1 MKLYLRILRFG
12 KPYSADVPKYFVFAL
27 LATVFGVLNFTLLI
41 PFLDILFDN
50 GNETS
55 RQAATELPEFYLGV
69 NYFTELFNFYFN
81 HYLQLYGKEGALK
94 FVCVII
100 IISVFTSNIFRYFA
114 QRTMGNVK
122 TRVVKNLRKSV
133 YHRLLDFELAF
144 FTNEK
149 KGDMMA
155 RVTSDVQEIEI
166 SVIDTFSTFLRDPIT
181 IISYFVALFLIS
193 TELTQFVFLYLPVSF
208 FILAEITKRIKRS
221 AIMGQ
226 GYLGEILSVVDET
239 MGGVRIIKGFVAERF
254 MKSRFDRV
262 NEGYAGVYR
271 SMINKKEFSSPLSE
285 FLGVTLVTGMLL
297 YGGLL
302 ILRGDSDLK
311 STEFLPY
318 IFILVQILV
327 PIKAVSNSFSHIQRG
342 LVAGGRIFALLD
354 RKIPIQEIDQ
364 PVQLDSFRS
373 KIEYDQVTFAYESEI
388 VLKDISITIEK
399 GKTIALVGPSGG
411 GKSTL
416 ADLLPR
422 FYDPIAGEIRI
433 DGVPIRDLSFESLRK
448 LMGIVTQES
457 ILFNDTIFNNIAFGM
472 PDAKEEDIIRAARI
486 ANAHEFILKTE
497 DGYQTVIGERG
508 MKLSGGQRQR
518 ISIAR
523 AVLKNPPI
531 LILDEATSAL
541 DNESEKL
548 VQEALMNLMKNRTS
562 IVIAHRLSTIQYA
575 DEIVVIERGRI
586 VERGTHDSLLEGHGL
601 YRKLHGAIAESL

>member
-1 MKLYLRILRFG
+1 MKQYFRILSFG
-12 KPYSADVPKYFVFAL
+12 RPYASDVPKYFVFAL
-27 LATVFGVLNFTLLI
+27 LATIFGVLNFTLLI
-41 PFLDILFDN
+41 PFLDILFA
-50 GNETS
+50 NENQA
-55 RQAATELPEFYLGV
+55 RQAVVAEFPEFHFGIS
-69 NYFTELFNFYFN
+69 YFKDLFHYYFN
-81 HYLQLYGKEGALK
+81 HYLRLYGQEGALK

-100 IISVFTSNIFRYFA
+100 LFSVFISNFFRYLA
-114 QRTMGNVK
+114 QRTMGKVK
-122 TRVVKNLRKSV
+122 ARVVRNLRKTV

-166 SVIDTFSTFLRDPIT
+166 SVVDTFSTFLRDPIT
-181 IISYFVALFLIS
+181 IISYFTALFLIS
-193 TELTQFVFLYLPVSF
+193 LELTQFVFLYLPISF

-221 AIMGQ
+221 AVMGQ

-239 MGGVRIIKGFVAERF
+239 MGGIRIVKGFVAEKF
-254 MKSRFDRV
+254 MKSRFDKV
-262 NEGYAGVYR
+262 NEGYANVYR
-271 SMINKKEFSSPLSE
+271 SMVNKREFSSPLSE

-342 LVAGGRIFALLD
+342 LVAGERIFTLLD
-354 RKIPIQEIDQ
+354 RKIVIREAEK
-364 PVQLDSFRS
+364 PVVLDSFKS
-373 KIEYDQVTFAYESEI
+373 TIEYDRVTFAYESEI
-388 VLKDISITIEK
+388 ILKDVSFIIEK

-433 DGVPIRDLSFESLRK
+433 DGIPIRDISFESLRK
-448 LMGIVTQES
+448 QMGIVTQES
-457 ILFNDTIFNNIAFGM
+457 ILFNDTIANNIAFGM
-472 PDAKEEDIIRAARI
+472 PGISEDDIERAAKI

-497 DGYQTVIGERG
+497 QGYQTVIGERG

-523 AVLKNPPI
+523 AILKNPPI

-548 VQEALMNLMKNRTS
+548 VQEALTNLMKNRTS
-562 IVIAHRLSTIQYA
+562 IVIAHRLSTIQHA
-575 DEIVVIERGRI
+575 DEIIVIERGKI
-586 VERGTHDSLLEGHGL
+586 VERGTHESLLEGQGL
-601 YRKLHGAIAESL
+601 YRKLHGMTVENL